1 METTVAII
9 SAIGGLITAL
19 IAASSYI
26 RGRKEEAKAKLSEA
40 KKRLAQQ
47 VIAYYCEEQM
57 LLDELAAATGKNAET
72 LKREYRQKAA
82 NHEKNSDCQIPEMTP
97 SQAKRYL

>member
-9 SAIGGLITAL
+9 SAVGGIITAL

-26 RGRKEEAKAKLSEA
+26 RGRQEEAKAKLNEV

-47 VIAYYCEEQM
+47 VIAYYCEEQI
-57 LLDELAAATGKNAET
+57 LIEELAAATGKNAGT
-72 LKREYRQKAA
+72 LKNEFRKKAA
-82 NHEKNSDCQIPEMTP
+82 DHEKNVDCQIPEMTP
-97 SQAKRYL
+97 NQAKRYL